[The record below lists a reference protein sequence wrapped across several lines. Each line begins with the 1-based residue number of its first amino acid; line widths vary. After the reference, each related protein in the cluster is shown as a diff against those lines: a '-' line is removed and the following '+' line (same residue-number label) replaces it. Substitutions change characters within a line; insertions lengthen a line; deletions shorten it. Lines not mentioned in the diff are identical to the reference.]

1 MTLSTLVKFN
11 IRYYRHHS
19 VLSLLCIMGIA
30 LGVGIVI
37 AVELINNSA
46 LDSFSSYVDLLSGRA
61 THSIISTHSYI
72 DENLFAHIWTHP
84 QIKSA
89 SPMIEVLAN
98 VVEAPEPIRF
108 IGIDPFLDSAIR
120 NWAPND
126 RDEASLTKFLSSKPP
141 AVFLTKKFM
150 LAHRLKPG
158 DILTV
163 LTAGIEKKIQILGIL
178 PASAEISHEDNL
190 AVIDIAAAQEVFG
203 RAGRLDRIEII
214 MRGDSEL
221 FRKDMPVDLKLT
233 DASSRK
239 STLQAMLYSFQ
250 LNLAAMSLLALFVG
264 IFLIYNF
271 SMFSVLSRRQD
282 MSLLLTLGS
291 DRGEL
296 VGAFIAES
304 LVLGIVGSLMGIV
317 FGYLMARFSID
328 KVSSTITDLYFYANV
343 QSVRLTPRILLTG
356 IGVGFTA
363 TLIGIAIP
371 ALETAFTPP
380 IIGMKR
386 RSIEDRAHALKGLL
400 FISGLI
406 CFLAA
411 LLSAWG
417 SKFSIFWGFASAFGM
432 TLAFAFFT
440 PSILSP
446 FTYYLGIF
454 LKWTFHSLE
463 AFLAACT
470 IRASLS
476 RTSMAVAALAVALSM
491 TIGVDTMIHS
501 FRESVAAWLDGS
513 LQGDLYIAPSTT
525 KWDHPLPPSLIETLK
540 NDSGIQDV
548 ERYSTY
554 EIYLED
560 KPVKLRVVDA
570 PVLQRHSQFHF
581 ISGGEGAWD
590 KLQKGGVFI
599 SESLG
604 YHFGLGMG
612 DNVLLPSPEGKRSF
626 PVVAVV
632 RDYSSDQ
639 GAIQIDRRIYEGI
652 WKDDRVQ
659 SVALFLRAGSPEAE
673 IRNSI
678 VEQFPGLDRT
688 IVSNSQMKKDAL
700 KIFDKTFA
708 PTSTLKGVSLLVA
721 LLGIA
726 TALMAILMERS
737 REIRVLGYL
746 GLTPRELGKM
756 NIYQALIMGFLS
768 FLMSVVCGLILTYI
782 ITYSINYRS
791 FGWSIDIFL
800 DPWVFGKNL
809 LLTGVACLAASA
821 YPTYKF
827 IRGQAFAGVEEE

>member
-1 MTLSTLVKFN
+1 MTVSTLLKFN
-11 IRYYRHHS
+11 IRYYRRHTM
-19 VLSLLCIMGIA
+19 LSLLCIMGIA
-30 LGVGIVI
+30 LGVGIVV

-46 LDSFSSYVDLLSGRA
+46 LASFSSYVDLLSGRA
-61 THSIISTHSYI
+61 THSIISAHSHI
-72 DENLFAHIWTHP
+72 DENLFARIWTHP

-89 SPMIEVLAN
+89 SPVVEVVAN
-98 VVEAPEPIRF
+98 VVEASEPLRF

-126 RDEASLTKFLSSKPP
+126 RDEAYLINFLSAKPP
-141 AVFLTKKFM
+141 AVLLTRKFM
-150 LAHRLKPG
+150 NAHELKPG
-158 DILTV
+158 AILTV

-178 PASAEISHEDNL
+178 PSSIGEEDNL
-190 AVIDIAAAQEVFG
+190 ALIDIAAAQEVFG

-214 MRGDSEL
+214 MQGDSEL
-221 FRKDMPVDLKLT
+221 FRKDLPVDLKLT

-291 DRGEL
+291 DRAEL
-296 VGAFIAES
+296 VRAFIAES
-304 LVLGIVGSLMGIV
+304 LVLGIVGSLTGII
-317 FGYLMARFSID
+317 FGYLMALFSID
-328 KVSSTITDLYFYANV
+328 KVSSTITDLYFYVNV
-343 QSVRLTPRILLTG
+343 QSVRLTVPILLTG

-371 ALETAFTPP
+371 ALETAFTSP

-386 RSIEDRAHALKGLL
+386 RSIEDRAHGIKGLL

-411 LLSAWG
+411 LISAWG

-454 LKWTFHSLE
+454 LKWTFHSWE
-463 AFLAACT
+463 AFLAACM

-476 RTSMAVAALAVALSM
+476 RTSIAVAALAVALSM
-491 TIGVDTMIHS
+491 TLGVDTMIHS
-501 FRESVAAWLDGS
+501 FRESVSAWLDGS
-513 LQGDLYIAPSTT
+513 LQGNLYIAPATT

-540 NDSGIQDV
+540 NDPRIQDV

-554 EIYLED
+554 EIFLED
-560 KPVKLRVVDA
+560 KPVRLRVVDA
-570 PVLQRHSQFHF
+570 PVLQRHSRFHF

-590 KLQKGGVFI
+590 KLQKGGVFV

-604 YHFGLGMG
+604 YHFGLGIG
-612 DNVLLPSPEGKRSF
+612 NNVILSSPDGKLSF
-626 PVVAVV
+626 PVVAIV

-639 GAIQIDRRIYEGI
+639 GAIQIDRQIYEGI

-659 SVALFLRAGSPEAE
+659 SVALFLRADSPEAE
-673 IRNSI
+673 IRKSI
-678 VEQFPGLDRT
+678 VKRFPGLDRT
-688 IVSNSQMKKDAL
+688 IVSNSQMKNDAL

-708 PTSTLKGVSLLVA
+708 PTSTLKGISLIVA

-737 REIRVLGYL
+737 REMRVLGYL

-756 NIYQALIMGFLS
+756 NIYQASIMGFLS
-768 FLMSVVCGLILTYI
+768 FLISVPCGLILTYI
-782 ITYSINYRS
+782 ITYAINFRS
-791 FGWSIDIFL
+791 FGWSIDMFL
-800 DPWVFGKNL
+800 DPWVLGRNL
-809 LLTGVACLAASA
+809 LLTSIACLAAA
-821 YPTYKF
+821 LYPTYKLM
-827 IRGQAFAGVEEE
+827 RGQAFAGLEEE

>member
-1 MTLSTLVKFN
+1 MTVSTLVKFN
-11 IRYYRHHS
+11 IRYYRRHS
-19 VLSLLCIMGIA
+19 MLSLLCIMGIA
-30 LGVGIVI
+30 LGVGIVV

-46 LDSFSSYVDLLSGRA
+46 LGSFSSYVDLLSGRA
-61 THSIISTHSYI
+61 THSIISAHSYI
-72 DENLFAHIWTHP
+72 DENLFARIWTHP

-89 SPMIEVLAN
+89 SPVVEVVAN
-98 VVEAPEPIRF
+98 VVEASEPLRF

-126 RDEASLTKFLSSKPP
+126 RDEAYLRNFLSAKPP

-150 LAHRLKPG
+150 NAHGLEPG
-158 DILTV
+158 AILTV

-178 PASAEISHEDNL
+178 PASIGEEDNL
-190 AVIDIAAAQEVFG
+190 ALIDIAAAQEVFG

-214 MRGDSEL
+214 MQGDPEL
-221 FRKDMPVDLKLT
+221 FRKDLPVDLKLT

-282 MSLLLTLGS
+282 MSLLLTLGA
-291 DRGEL
+291 DRAEL
-296 VGAFIAES
+296 VRAFIAES
-304 LVLGIVGSLMGIV
+304 LVLGFVGSLTGII
-317 FGYLMARFSID
+317 FGYLMALFSID
-328 KVSSTITDLYFYANV
+328 KVSSTITDLYFYVNV
-343 QSVRLTPRILLTG
+343 QSVRLTVPILLTG

-386 RSIEDRAHALKGLL
+386 QSIEDRAHGIKGLL
-400 FISGLI
+400 LISGLI

-411 LLSAWG
+411 LISAWG

-454 LKWTFHSLE
+454 LKRTFHSWE

-476 RTSMAVAALAVALSM
+476 RTSIAVAALAVALSM
-491 TIGVDTMIHS
+491 TVGVDTMIHS
-501 FRESVAAWLDGS
+501 FRESVSTWLDGS
-513 LQGDLYIAPSTT
+513 VQGNLYVSPATT

-540 NDSGIQDV
+540 NDPRIQDV

-560 KPVKLRVVDA
+560 KPVRLRVVDA
-570 PVLQRHSQFHF
+570 PVLQKHSRFHF

-590 KLQKGGVFI
+590 KLQKGGVFV

-604 YHFGLGMG
+604 YHFGLGIG
-612 DNVLLPSPEGKRSF
+612 NNVTLSSPEGKLSF

-659 SVALFLRAGSPEAE
+659 SVALFLRADSSEAE
-673 IRNSI
+673 IRKSI
-678 VEQFPGLDRT
+678 VKRFPGLDRT
-688 IVSNSQMKKDAL
+688 IVSNSQMKNDAL

-708 PTSTLKGVSLLVA
+708 PTSTLKGISLIVA

-737 REIRVLGYL
+737 REMRCTG
-746 GLTPRELGKM
+746 
-756 NIYQALIMGFLS
+756 
-768 FLMSVVCGLILTYI
+768 
-782 ITYSINYRS
+782 
-791 FGWSIDIFL
+791 IFRAY
-800 DPWVFGKNL
+800 PSRAGKNEYL
-809 LLTGVACLAASA
+809 SSFNNGLFILSYFSCVWP
-821 YPTYKF
+821 YPNLYHHLCDQF
-827 IRGQAFAGVEEE
+827 SVFRLVHRYIF

>member
-1 MTLSTLVKFN
+1 MN
-11 IRYYRHHS
+11 
-19 VLSLLCIMGIA
+19 
-30 LGVGIVI
+30 
-37 AVELINNSA
+37 
-46 LDSFSSYVDLLSGRA
+46 
-61 THSIISTHSYI
+61 
-72 DENLFAHIWTHP
+72 AHGL
-84 QIKSA
+84 Q
-89 SPMIEVLAN
+89 
-98 VVEAPEPIRF
+98 
-108 IGIDPFLDSAIR
+108 
-120 NWAPND
+120 
-126 RDEASLTKFLSSKPP
+126 
-141 AVFLTKKFM
+141 
-150 LAHRLKPG
+150 PG
-158 DILTV
+158 AILTV
-163 LTAGIEKKIQILGIL
+163 LTAGIETKIQILGVL
-178 PASAEISHEDNL
+178 PASIGEGDNL
-190 AVIDIAAAQEVFG
+190 ALIDIAAAQEVFG

-214 MRGDSEL
+214 MQGDSEL
-221 FRKDMPVDLKLT
+221 FRKDLPVDLKLT

-291 DRGEL
+291 DRVEL
-296 VGAFIAES
+296 VRAFIAES
-304 LVLGIVGSLMGIV
+304 LVLGIVGSLTGII
-317 FGYLMARFSID
+317 FGYLMALFSID
-328 KVSSTITDLYFYANV
+328 KVSSTITDLYFYVNV
-343 QSVRLTPRILLTG
+343 QSVRLTVPILLTG
-356 IGVGFTA
+356 MGVGFIA

-386 RSIEDRAHALKGLL
+386 QSIEDRAHGIKGLL
-400 FISGLI
+400 SIFGLI

-411 LLSAWG
+411 LISAWA

-440 PSILSP
+440 PSILSAVA
-446 FTYYLGIF
+446 YYLGIF
-454 LKWTFHSLE
+454 LKRTFHSWE

-476 RTSMAVAALAVALSM
+476 RTSIAVAALAVALSM

-501 FRESVAAWLDGS
+501 FRESVSTWLDRSVKGN
-513 LQGDLYIAPSTT
+513 LYIAPATT
-525 KWDHPLPPSLIETLK
+525 KWDHPLPSFLIETLK
-540 NDSGIQDV
+540 NDPRIQDV

-560 KPVKLRVVDA
+560 KPVRLRVVDA
-570 PVLQRHSQFHF
+570 PVLRRHSRYHF

-590 KLQKGGVFI
+590 KLQKGGVFV

-604 YHFGLGMG
+604 YRFGLGTG
-612 DNVLLPSPEGKRSF
+612 NSVILSSPEGKLAF
-626 PVVAVV
+626 PIVAIV

-639 GAIQIDRRIYEGI
+639 GAIQIDRGIYEGI

-659 SVALFLRAGSPEAE
+659 SVALFLRDDSSEAE
-673 IRNSI
+673 IRKSI

-688 IVSNSQMKKDAL
+688 IVSSSQMKNDAL

-708 PTSTLKGVSLLVA
+708 PTSTLKGISLIVA

-737 REIRVLGYL
+737 REMRVLGYL
-746 GLTPRELGKM
+746 GLTPRELGKI
-756 NIYQALIMGFLS
+756 NIYQASIMGFLS
-768 FLMSVVCGLILTYI
+768 FLISVACGLILTYI
-782 ITYSINYRS
+782 ITYAINFRS

-800 DPWVFGKNL
+800 DPWVLGKNL
-809 LLTGVACLAASA
+809 LLTSIACLAAA
-821 YPTYKF
+821 LYPTYKLM
-827 IRGQAFAGVEEE
+827 RGHAFAGLEEE